1 MYADGIHVQGAERV
15 KSVNSLITL
24 PYPGFPTDMQSQMSA
39 MLSVA
44 DGVSI
49 VSETIFENR
58 YKYTCELNRMG
69 ANMRVSGKTLVINGV
84 KELSPAQM
92 YAQDLRGGASLVIAA
107 LAAEGKSFVHDI
119 YHIERGY
126 EDFDKR
132 IRSLGGSIK
141 KID

>member
-1 MYADGIHVQGAERV
+1 
-15 KSVNSLITL
+15 
-24 PYPGFPTDMQSQMSA
+24 
-39 MLSVA
+39 
-44 DGVSI
+44 
-49 VSETIFENR
+49 
-58 YKYTCELNRMG
+58 
-69 ANMRVSGKTLVINGV
+69 MRVSGKTLVINGV

-126 EDFDKR
+126 ENLDKR